1 MRERDEKAI
10 SAVGRNITKY
20 RNEKGWSVR
29 KLATISLIEHSSIS
43 EYENGK
49 KDIGIS
55 VITRLSKA
63 LEIHPGKL
71 FDGFDE

>member
-1 MRERDEKAI
+1 MRHWDQEAI

-20 RNEKGWSVR
+20 RTKKGLSVR
-29 KLATISLIEHSSIS
+29 KLATLALTDPTSIS
-43 EYENGK
+43 EYEHGK
-49 KDIGIS
+49 IEAGITKLTM
-55 VITRLSKA
+55 IAKA